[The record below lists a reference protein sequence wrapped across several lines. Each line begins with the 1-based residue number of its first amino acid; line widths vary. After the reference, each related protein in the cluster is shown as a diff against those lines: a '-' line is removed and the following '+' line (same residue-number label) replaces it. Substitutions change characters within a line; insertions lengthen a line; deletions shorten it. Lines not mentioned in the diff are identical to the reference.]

1 MRGLEPRPALL
12 VVHDRDDRETF
23 WRESQD
29 IVAAWPD
36 ATLRTTTGLGHRRI
50 LRDANIV
57 REVIEF
63 VVARTSGAERVLLQA

>member
-1 MRGLEPRPALL
+1 VSREVDTPPLL

-50 LRDANIV
+50 LREPSIV
-57 REVIEF
+57 GEVVDF
-63 VVARTSGAERVLLQA
+63 VIARTQDTERVLLQA